1 MLLTIT
7 STTEPATDLGFLLHK
22 NPAAVRT
29 VDLAFGKAHVFY
41 PEASE
46 TRCTAALLVE
56 IDPVGLVRRGRGSQF
71 FSLADYVNDRPYVA
85 SSFMSVAIAKLFGT
99 ALSGRSDD
107 RPELADTPIP
117 LEAHLPAVP
126 CRGGDALIR
135 ELFEPLGYEVQTTP
149 IALDA
154 ERPDWGDSRYLAL
167 TLRGVVRLRDLL
179 RHLYVLLPV
188 MDDDKHYWVERG
200 EIDKLLAKG
209 EEWLAQHPSRELI
222 TRRYLRHRMPL
233 MREALARLSEDVPE
247 PEEPAGDDEG
257 RLERTLSLAEQ
268 RIGAI
273 LSVLRA
279 ADAHTVLDLGCGS
292 GKLLAA
298 LWKDAAFQKIAG
310 SDVSIGALEAAERRL
325 HVEQM
330 SPRQRERLTLFQSA
344 LTYRDRRFE
353 GYDAAVAHGGDR
365 APRPRASAG
374 AATRP
379 VRSRS
384 TPRGDRHDAERR
396 IQRAIRDVAG
406 GHAAASRPPIRV
418 DARRVRGVGERR
430 RRRSRLSRSVPARRH
445 ARSRGRRADADGG
458 VRAMTEI
465 AVPELSLVVLVGVSG
480 SGKSTFAAR
489 HFKPTE
495 VVSSDACRALGGRR
509 PERPIGHQGGV
520 RASCTRSP
528 ARAWRSGG

>member
-41 PEASE
+41 PEA
-46 TRCTAALLVE
+46 TADALHGGAPRRDRPSRAGAPRARE
-56 IDPVGLVRRGRGSQF
+56 PVL
-71 FSLADYVNDRPYVA
+71 SLADYVNDRPYVA

-154 ERPDWGDSRYLAL
+154 ERPDWGDSRYLGL

-222 TRRYLRHRMPL
+222 TRRFLKHRMPL
-233 MREALARLSEDVPE
+233 MREALARLTEDVPE

-257 RLERTLSLAEQ
+257 RLERTTVHQFHHQRHQSRARGAEQ
-268 RIGAI
+268 DPQMGAKLYRPGI
-273 LSVLRA
+273 RQCIDLNYASAQRQTIWEYAPRSRA
-279 ADAHTVLDLGCGS
+279 AEDYNGFLAFVDPGRAGRFMPTKKKSKPLFEIPKAIQAAPQS
-292 GKLLAA
+292 G
-298 LWKDAAFQKIAG
+298 W
-310 SDVSIGALEAAERRL
+310 V
-325 HVEQM
+325 
-330 SPRQRERLTLFQSA
+330 
-344 LTYRDRRFE
+344 YRS
-353 GYDAAVAHGGDR
+353 GN
-365 APRPRASAG
+365 RPSAG
-374 AATRP
+374 APLRNSIDAARINNILEAGALSMAYGMKAMSQSMVLSTELMMLPWTMTMSMTR
-379 VRSRS
+379 
-384 TPRGDRHDAERR
+384 
-396 IQRAIRDVAG
+396 
-406 GHAAASRPPIRV
+406 
-418 DARRVRGVGERR
+418 
-430 RRRSRLSRSVPARRH
+430 
-445 ARSRGRRADADGG
+445 
-458 VRAMTEI
+458 
-465 AVPELSLVVLVGVSG
+465 SLV
-480 SGKSTFAAR
+480 
-489 HFKPTE
+489 
-495 VVSSDACRALGGRR
+495 RR
-509 PERPIGHQGGV
+509 D
-520 RASCTRSP
+520 
-528 ARAWRSGG
+528 

>member
-41 PEASE
+41 PEATA

-85 SSFMSVAIAKLFGT
+85 SSFMSVAVAKLFGT

-117 LEAHLPAVP
+117 LEAYLPAVP

-135 ELFEPLGYEVQTTP
+135 ELFEPLGYEVQATP

-154 ERPDWGDSRYLAL
+154 ERPDWGDSRYLGL

-222 TRRYLRHRMPL
+222 TRRFLKHRMPL

-247 PEEPAGDDEG
+247 PEESAEDED
-257 RLERTLSLAEQ
+257 RLDRTISLAEQ

-298 LWKDAAFQKIAG
+298 LWKDAAFQKVAG

-330 SPRQRERLTLFQSA
+330 SARQRERLTLFQSA

-353 GYDAAVAHGGDR
+353 GYDAAVLMEVIEHIDPERLPALQDALFG
-365 APRPRASAG
+365 AARPRAVLVTTPNVEHNVRFETLPEGTLRHRDHRFEWTRAEFEAWG
-374 AATRP
+374 AA
-379 VRSRS
+379 VAS
-384 TPRGDRHDAERR
+384 DHDY
-396 IQRAIRDVAG
+396 
-406 GHAAASRPPIRV
+406 
-418 DARRVRGVGERR
+418 RVRFLPVGMLDPEVGAPTQMAVFER
-430 RRRSRLSRSVPARRH
+430 
-445 ARSRGRRADADGG
+445 
-458 VRAMTEI
+458 
-465 AVPELSLVVLVGVSG
+465 
-480 SGKSTFAAR
+480 
-489 HFKPTE
+489 
-495 VVSSDACRALGGRR
+495 
-509 PERPIGHQGGV
+509 
-520 RASCTRSP
+520 
-528 ARAWRSGG
+528 

>member
-7 STTEPATDLGFLLHK
+7 STTQPATDLGFLLHK

-41 PEASE
+41 PEATA

-56 IDPVGLVRRGRGSQF
+56 IDPVGLVRRGRGSQS
-71 FSLADYVNDRPYVA
+71 FSLAEYVNDRPYVA

-126 CRGGDALIR
+126 CRDGQALIR
-135 ELFEPLGYEVQTTP
+135 ELFEPLGYEVEATP
-149 IALDA
+149 ITLDA
-154 ERPDWGDSRYLAL
+154 ERPDWGDSRYLGL

-209 EEWLAQHPSRELI
+209 EEWLAQHPSRDLI
-222 TRRYLRHRMPL
+222 TRRYLKHRMPL

-247 PEEPAGDDEG
+247 AEETTGDDEG
-257 RLERTLSLAEQ
+257 RLERTISLAEQ

-292 GKLLAA
+292 GRLLAA
-298 LWKDAAFQKIAG
+298 LWKDPAFQKVAG
-310 SDVSIGALEAAERRL
+310 SDVSIGALGAAERRL

-330 SPRQRERLTLFQSA
+330 SAHQRERLMLFQSA

-353 GYDAAVAHGGDR
+353 GYDAAVLMEVIEHIDPERLPALQHALFG
-365 APRPRASAG
+365 AARPRAVLVTTPNVEYNVRFETLPEGTLRHRDHRFEWTRAEFEAWGAG
-374 AATRP
+374 
-379 VRSRS
+379 
-384 TPRGDRHDAERR
+384 
-396 IQRAIRDVAG
+396 VADDHG
-406 GHAAASRPPIRV
+406 Y
-418 DARRVRGVGERR
+418 RVRFLPVGTLDPEVGAPTQMAVFER
-430 RRRSRLSRSVPARRH
+430 
-445 ARSRGRRADADGG
+445 
-458 VRAMTEI
+458 
-465 AVPELSLVVLVGVSG
+465 
-480 SGKSTFAAR
+480 
-489 HFKPTE
+489 
-495 VVSSDACRALGGRR
+495 
-509 PERPIGHQGGV
+509 
-520 RASCTRSP
+520 
-528 ARAWRSGG
+528 

>member
-41 PEASE
+41 PEATA

-117 LEAHLPAVP
+117 LEAHLPVVP

-209 EEWLAQHPSRELI
+209 EEWLAQHPSRDLI
-222 TRRYLRHRMPL
+222 TRRYLKHRMPL

-257 RLERTLSLAEQ
+257 RLERTISLAEQ

-292 GKLLAA
+292 GRLLAA
-298 LWKDAAFQKIAG
+298 LWKDAAFQKVAG

-330 SPRQRERLTLFQSA
+330 SARQRERLALFQSA

-353 GYDAAVAHGGDR
+353 GYDAAVLMEVIEHVDPERLPALQDALFG
-365 APRPRASAG
+365 AARPRAVLVTTPNVEHNVRFETLPEG
-374 AATRP
+374 TLRHRDHRFEWTR
-379 VRSRS
+379 
-384 TPRGDRHDAERR
+384 AEFE
-396 IQRAIRDVAG
+396 AWGTAVAG
-406 GHAAASRPPIRV
+406 DH
-418 DARRVRGVGERR
+418 DYRVRFLPVGTLDPEVGAPTQMAVFER
-430 RRRSRLSRSVPARRH
+430 
-445 ARSRGRRADADGG
+445 
-458 VRAMTEI
+458 
-465 AVPELSLVVLVGVSG
+465 
-480 SGKSTFAAR
+480 
-489 HFKPTE
+489 
-495 VVSSDACRALGGRR
+495 
-509 PERPIGHQGGV
+509 
-520 RASCTRSP
+520 
-528 ARAWRSGG
+528 

>member
-22 NPAAVRT
+22 NPAAIRK

-56 IDPVGLVRRGRGSQF
+56 IDPVGLVRRGRGSQS

-85 SSFMSVAIAKLFGT
+85 SSFMSVAIAKLYGT

-126 CRGGDALIR
+126 CRGGEGLTR
-135 ELFEPLGYEVQTTP
+135 ELFEPLGYEVQATP

-154 ERPDWGDSRYLAL
+154 ERPDWGDSRYLGL

-188 MDDDKHYWVERG
+188 MDDEKHYWVERG

-209 EEWLAQHPSRELI
+209 QEWLAQHPSRDLI
-222 TRRYLRHRMPL
+222 TRRYLKHRMPL
-233 MREALARLSEDVPE
+233 MREALARLSEDLPE
-247 PEEPAGDDEG
+247 PEEAAGDDEG
-257 RLERTLSLAEQ
+257 RLERTISLAEQ

-292 GKLLAA
+292 GRLLAE
-298 LWKDAAFQKIAG
+298 LWKDAAFQKVAG
-310 SDVSIGALEAAERRL
+310 TDVSVGALEAAERRL
-325 HVEQM
+325 HVDQM
-330 SPRQRERLTLFQSA
+330 SAHQRERLALFQSA

-353 GYDAAVAHGGDR
+353 GYDAAVLMEVIEHLDPERLPALQHTLFRG
-365 APRPRASAG
+365 ARPRTVLITTPNVEYNVRFEALPAG
-374 AATRP
+374 TLRHRDHRFEWTRTEFEAWGAQ
-379 VRSRS
+379 VAE
-384 TPRGDRHDAERR
+384 DHDY
-396 IQRAIRDVAG
+396 
-406 GHAAASRPPIRV
+406 
-418 DARRVRGVGERR
+418 RVRFLPVGTLDPEVGSPTQMAVFER
-430 RRRSRLSRSVPARRH
+430 
-445 ARSRGRRADADGG
+445 
-458 VRAMTEI
+458 
-465 AVPELSLVVLVGVSG
+465 
-480 SGKSTFAAR
+480 
-489 HFKPTE
+489 
-495 VVSSDACRALGGRR
+495 
-509 PERPIGHQGGV
+509 
-520 RASCTRSP
+520 
-528 ARAWRSGG
+528 

>member
-46 TRCTAALLVE
+46 TRCTVALLVE

-107 RPELADTPIP
+107 RPELAESAIP

-126 CRGGDALIR
+126 CRGGEALIR
-135 ELFEPLGYEVQTTP
+135 ELFEPLGYEVQVTP
-149 IALDA
+149 ITLDA
-154 ERPDWGDSRYLAL
+154 EHPDWGDSRYVQL
-167 TLRGVVRLRDLL
+167 TIRGVVRLRDLL

-209 EEWLAQHPSRELI
+209 EEWLGTHPARDLI
-222 TRRYLRHRMPL
+222 AKRFLRHRMPL
-233 MREALARLSEDVPE
+233 MREALARLTEDIPE

-257 RLERTLSLAEQ
+257 RLERTISLAEQ

-298 LWKDAAFQKIAG
+298 LLKDAAFQKVAG
-310 SDVSIGALEAAERRL
+310 ADVSVGALEAAERRL
-325 HVEQM
+325 HVDQM
-330 SPRQRERLTLFQSA
+330 SARQLERLTLFQSA

-353 GYDAAVAHGGDR
+353 GYDAAVLMEVIEHLDPERLPALQHTLFGT
-365 APRPRASAG
+365 ARPRSVIVTTPNVEYNVRFETMPAGTLRHRDHRFEWTRAEFEAWGARVAS
-374 AATRP
+374 
-379 VRSRS
+379 
-384 TPRGDRHDAERR
+384 DHDY
-396 IQRAIRDVAG
+396 
-406 GHAAASRPPIRV
+406 
-418 DARRVRGVGERR
+418 RVRYLPVGTLDPEVGAPTQMAVFER
-430 RRRSRLSRSVPARRH
+430 
-445 ARSRGRRADADGG
+445 
-458 VRAMTEI
+458 
-465 AVPELSLVVLVGVSG
+465 
-480 SGKSTFAAR
+480 
-489 HFKPTE
+489 
-495 VVSSDACRALGGRR
+495 
-509 PERPIGHQGGV
+509 
-520 RASCTRSP
+520 
-528 ARAWRSGG
+528 